1 MKAKVLI
8 TFLIVLV
15 NTFAGIE
22 KREITGTVIQ
32 NKVVKARAVITANNL
47 VISGL
52 NGEDIVLNFGEIPKN
67 SIEGKGAEVGF
78 KVEYLGEKSLDK
90 DNILTVTLNNKMI
103 EMSCENSAIKTK
115 LPAVLSISDI
125 QGNQYQE
132 RGDQIVGEN
141 IQITQIADSKEI
153 YRGKITGIINKED
166 INNADVGKYNG
177 QTTLT
182 VTLSR

>member
-32 NKVVKARAVITANNL
+32 NKIVKARAVITANNL

-52 NGEDIVLNFGEIPKN
+52 NGDDIVLDFGEMPKN
-67 SIEGKGAEVGF
+67 AISGKGAEAGF
-78 KVEYLGEKSLDK
+78 KVEYLGEKSLGK
-90 DNILTVTLNNKMI
+90 DSILTVTLNNKMI
-103 EMSCENSAIKTK
+103 EMSCENSTIKTK
-115 LPAVLSISDI
+115 LPAILNISDI
-125 QGNQYQE
+125 QGNHYQE

-153 YRGKITGIINKED
+153 YRGKITGIINKKD
-166 INNADVGKYNG
+166 INSAELGKYKG

-182 VTLSR
+182 VTLNR